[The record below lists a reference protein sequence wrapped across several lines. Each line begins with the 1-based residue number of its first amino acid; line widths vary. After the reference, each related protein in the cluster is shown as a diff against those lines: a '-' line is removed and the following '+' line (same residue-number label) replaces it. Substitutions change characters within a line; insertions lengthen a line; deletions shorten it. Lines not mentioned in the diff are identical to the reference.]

1 MDERE
6 RPRKLPKLDHNNAL
20 IQHELSRTMT
30 GPVPAADN
38 LSQATAST
46 PQLQQAQSLPSADET
61 ADLFAQSDEKNNLSQ
76 AAASTAQLQPAQSLP
91 SVDETANLSAQSDE
105 KNNLSQ
111 AAASTAQLQQA
122 QSLPSVD
129 EIADL
134 PTNSENR
141 KNIAQATASTTQLQQ
156 AQSLPSA
163 DETADLFAQS
173 DEKNNLS
180 QAAASTAQLQP
191 AQSLPSVDETANLSA
206 QSDEKNNLSQAAA
219 STAQLQQAQSLSS
232 VDETANLS
240 TQSDEKNHQAQ
251 TPVGTSQ
258 LQQVKSLPSAEET
271 VNLPTQSEEKKSLV
285 AQSEAPTEENKDGTA
300 PKLSKNQLKKLRKK
314 QQWEAERGLRKEKR
328 KAQMAQKKQR
338 RQRMVEEARETGG
351 EEAVK
356 ALRKQWETTRAQAK
370 RSTLLPLSIVIDCGF
385 DDLMN
390 DHERISLAGQLTRSY
405 SDNKRSKWRTHLMFS
420 SFNKQLK
427 HRFDTVLAPYRN
439 WQGIRIVQDD
449 FVRGAEILKN
459 QMASPQGG
467 KLVGPFAD
475 QVDAKPEDGEVIYL
489 SSDSDNILTELKP
502 YSTYIIGGL
511 VDKNRHKAVC
521 YRSAISQGVKTAKL
535 PIGEYVEMSSRQVL
549 TTNHVVDIM
558 LKWLE
563 VKDWGEAFMKVLPPR
578 KGGQLKGWRNSMGAV
593 GEPIEKIVLEVSEN
607 EDEQEESLEDIA
619 NQMEADAEG
628 DADEDHD
635 NGLEHA
641 GTHA

>member
-1 MDERE
+1 MDEGE
-6 RPRKLPKLDHNNAL
+6 RPRKLPKLDHNSAS
-20 IQHELSRTMT
+20 IHHELNRTMT
-30 GPVPAADN
+30 GAMPAADN

-61 ADLFAQSDEKNNLSQ
+61 ANLRTQSKDKNNLAQ
-76 AAASTAQLQPAQSLP
+76 ASASTPQLQQAQSLPSTDETANLRTQSKDKNNPAQTPASTAQLQQAQPLP
-91 SVDETANLSAQSDE
+91 SVDETANRSTQPDE
-105 KNNLSQ
+105 KNNPAQTPASTAQLQQ
-111 AAASTAQLQQA
+111 AQPLPSVDETANRSTQPDEKNNPAQTPASTAQLQQA
-122 QSLPSVD
+122 QSPPPL
-129 EIADL
+129 
-134 PTNSENR
+134 
-141 KNIAQATASTTQLQQ
+141 
-156 AQSLPSA
+156 
-163 DETADLFAQS
+163 
-173 DEKNNLS
+173 
-180 QAAASTAQLQP
+180 
-191 AQSLPSVDETANLSA
+191 DETANLPA
-206 QSDEKNNLSQAAA
+206 QSEVKNNL
-219 STAQLQQAQSLSS
+219 
-232 VDETANLS
+232 
-240 TQSDEKNHQAQ
+240 
-251 TPVGTSQ
+251 
-258 LQQVKSLPSAEET
+258 
-271 VNLPTQSEEKKSLV
+271 V
-285 AQSEAPTEENKDGTA
+285 AQPEAPTEENKDDTA

-427 HRFDTVLAPYRN
+427 HRFDTVLTPYRN
-439 WQGIRIVQDD
+439 WRGVRIVQHD
-449 FVRGAEILKN
+449 FVRGAEILKT
-459 QMASPQGG
+459 QMASSHGG

-475 QVDAKPEDGEVIYL
+475 QVDAKPEDGELIYL

-511 VDKNRHKAVC
+511 VDKNRHKGVC
-521 YRSAISQGVKTAKL
+521 YRSAVSQGVKTAKL

-578 KGGQLKGWRNSMGAV
+578 KGGQLKGRRNSMVAA
-593 GEPIEKIVLEVSEN
+593 GEPINKVVLELSDDE
-607 EDEQEESLEDIA
+607 EEQEESLEDIA

-628 DADEDHD
+628 DADDDHD
-635 NGLEHA
+635 NGLEDV